1 MKRKMIIIY
10 KTENS
15 YVVKTY
21 KKFNFTE
28 IVKGLIAGLSSFS
41 KGMNKIQAKAFTRK
55 VSTDL
60 ELCVAQMRRAKDEQG
75 RN

>member
-28 IVKGLIAGLSSFS
+28 IVKGLVAALSSCT
-41 KGMNKIQAKAFTRK
+41 KGMNKIQAKTFTRK

>member
-1 MKRKMIIIY
+1 MKRKMIIVY
-10 KTENS
+10 KKNNS

-21 KKFNFTE
+21 KKFTYTE
-28 IVKGLIAGLSSFS
+28 IVKGLVAVLSSCT
-41 KGMNKIQAKAFTRK
+41 KDMNKIQAKTFTKK

-60 ELCVAQMRRAKDEQG
+60 ELCVAQMRRVKDEQG